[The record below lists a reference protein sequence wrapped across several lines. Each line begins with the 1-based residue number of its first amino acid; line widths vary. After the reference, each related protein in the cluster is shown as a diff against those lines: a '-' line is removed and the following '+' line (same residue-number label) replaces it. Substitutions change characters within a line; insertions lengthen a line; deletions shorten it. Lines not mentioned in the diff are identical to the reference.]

1 MVIHESWIKERVY
14 GGPAGKRDC
23 TSRPPC
29 ENSPMPLPEKAGPEL
44 SATDPEDLAKAL
56 ELELITQRASWQKM
70 RARRGTWRAL
80 SFLFLFL
87 VLVGALL
94 AYFYFSIQVS
104 ARKGESPSGERIEN
118 DR

>member
-1 MVIHESWIKERVY
+1 MS
-14 GGPAGKRDC
+14 A
-23 TSRPPC
+23 
-29 ENSPMPLPEKAGPEL
+29 PEQADPKP
-44 SATDPEDLAKAL
+44 SAADPEALASAL
-56 ELELITQRASWQKM
+56 ELELIMKRASWQKM

-94 AYFYFSIQVS
+94 AYFYFSMEMS
-104 ARKGESPSGERIEN
+104 HRGGESPTAERIEP

>member
-1 MVIHESWIKERVY
+1 MS
-14 GGPAGKRDC
+14 A
-23 TSRPPC
+23 
-29 ENSPMPLPEKAGPEL
+29 PEKAEPEP
-44 SATDPEDLAKAL
+44 SAADPEALAKAL
-56 ELELITQRASWQKM
+56 ELELIMKRASWQKM

-94 AYFYFSIQVS
+94 AYFYFSMQMS
-104 ARKGESPSGERIEN
+104 NRGRESPSAERIES